1 MNYKMFKW
9 VLNELLKWVVPLPLP
24 LPVPAVS
31 VRKFK
36 YSFSCT
42 MIQWEQEL
50 IIINVIQ
57 CWLGNSM
64 GKCNSEFSF
73 AENNNLKQNNFVRE
87 QNCLLFNSHHSTNKI
102 QCNESFTRK
111 LNVCLFRL

>member
-1 MNYKMFKW
+1 MNYKNVVMNCKMLKW
-9 VLNELLKWVVPLPLP
+9 VLNELLKWVVPLL

-31 VRKFK
+31 VHKFK
-36 YSFSCT
+36 YSSSCT

-73 AENNNLKQNNFVRE
+73 AENNNLKQNNFALL
-87 QNCLLFNSHHSTNKI
+87 QNCLLLNSHHITSHNSTNKI
-102 QCNESFTRK
+102 QCNE
-111 LNVCLFRL
+111 

>member
-24 LPVPAVS
+24 LPLPVPAVS
-31 VRKFK
+31 VHKFK

-73 AENNNLKQNNFVRE
+73 AENNHLKQNSFALLK
-87 QNCLLFNSHHSTNKI
+87 NCLLLNSHHITLHYITSHNSTNKI
-102 QCNESFTRK
+102 QCNE
-111 LNVCLFRL
+111 